1 MSSLTRKRCLI
12 TGASSGIGKATAL
25 AFAQQDSFD
34 LVLLGR
40 SRSKLD
46 RVAEEVNRLDTTI
59 YALDFAE
66 VDQIL
71 PRMKRIEQE
80 TGSWD
85 ILVNCAGMGYTGT
98 IAETPLQDWQAILN
112 LNLTSVFQCVQ
123 AVLPGM
129 RQRRSGHIINVASVA
144 AQQVF
149 PQWGAYCVSKAA
161 LLTLSKAI
169 AVEERS
175 QGIRV
180 TTICP
185 GAVNTPLWDT
195 EVVQADF
202 DRSQMLTPEVV
213 AQSILQVA
221 LLPPEAVVEELT
233 LMPSAGAL

>member
-46 RVAEEVNRLDTTI
+46 RVAEEVNRLDTAI

-149 PQWGAYCVSKAA
+149 PQWGA
-161 LLTLSKAI
+161 
-169 AVEERS
+169 
-175 QGIRV
+175 
-180 TTICP
+180 
-185 GAVNTPLWDT
+185 
-195 EVVQADF
+195 
-202 DRSQMLTPEVV
+202 
-213 AQSILQVA
+213 
-221 LLPPEAVVEELT
+221 
-233 LMPSAGAL
+233 

>member
-46 RVAEEVNRLDTTI
+46 RVAEEINRLGTAI

-71 PRMKRIEQE
+71 PAIRRIEQE

-85 ILVNCAGMGYTGT
+85 ILINSAGMGYSGT
-98 IAETPLQDWQAILN
+98 IAETPLQDWQTILN

-129 RQRRSGHIINVASVA
+129 RQRGAGHIINVASVA

-149 PQWGAYCVSKAA
+149 PQWGPYCVSKAA

-202 DRSQMLTPEVV
+202 DRSKMLTPEVV

-233 LMPSAGAL
+233 IMPSAGAL